1 MIKIL
6 KSKPLIF
13 ILKVIISLSLFYY
26 LVSKIG
32 IKTIAETLRLLDIS
46 AFIAAVTIYIA
57 SIYLSTLRWRLFLSH
72 KLDTKRLFSLY
83 MIGSFFNNCMPG
95 IVGGDAVKAYYLNN
109 ELKNEAA
116 KTVSS
121 NSAESPV
128 LESVTSIFIDRYI
141 GFFTLLCIC
150 LFAFPLGSKYL
161 KETSVNWIIPAVF
174 ISFIIGSLIVFKFR
188 LGEGIVFLSNFYNYF
203 QRYMQKK
210 DVLIK
215 AFIYSIIIQVSGI
228 FSVFLLSKGISANIP
243 FNFLLIFIPIIILIA
258 FLPVSLSGIGLREGA
273 FVLFFQLIGIP
284 PHQSMSLSILWFLS
298 TVTASLWGLFEYLR
312 YKNRSQKS
320 F

>member
-1 MIKIL
+1 MTNIL
-6 KSKPLIF
+6 KSKTLIF
-13 ILKVIISLSLFYY
+13 IVKVIISLFLFFY
-26 LVSKIG
+26 LISKIG
-32 IKTIAETLRLLDIS
+32 IKTVVDTLRLLDIS
-46 AFIAAVTIYIA
+46 AFIAAIAIYIA

-72 KLDTKRLFSLY
+72 KLHTKKLFSLY
-83 MIGSFFNNCMPG
+83 MIGSFFNTYMPG

-109 ELKNEAA
+109 EIKNELP
-116 KTVSS
+116 KTGLS
-121 NSAESPV
+121 NSSESPI

-150 LFAFPLGSKYL
+150 LFAFPFGSKYL
-161 KETSVNWIIPAVF
+161 KETSVNWIIPTVF
-174 ISFIIGSLIVFKFR
+174 LSFIIGSFIVFKFR
-188 LGEGIVFLSNFYNYF
+188 IGERIAFLSNFYSYF
-203 QRYMQKK
+203 RRYMKKK

-215 AFIYSIIIQVSGI
+215 AFIYSVIIQISGI

-243 FNFLLIFIPIIILIA
+243 FNFLLIFIPIIILIS

-298 TVTASLWGLFEYLR
+298 TTTASLWGLFEYLR
-312 YKNRSQKS
+312 YKKS
-320 F
+320 LTL